1 MGSPACV
8 NAMVFEIEVDEVESS
23 SADVHAGAGVDT
35 NFVDHALQF
44 STIALDGELGAVIYV

>member
-1 MGSPACV
+1 
-8 NAMVFEIEVDEVESS
+8 MVFEIEVDEVESS